1 MKNGTGHFK
10 LKLGI
15 QLLLINR
22 YAFILILLVLVCSC
36 ADKVYTKEYYTFY
49 NKAFKGDVSSS
60 LRIDGVYILKSI
72 WTNENG
78 GQLKQS
84 KDHRFYKF
92 YTAGQC
98 NLTLD
103 PSFKIKTE
111 KEYIEVI
118 NNDFITQKKTLFQGY
133 YKLSQNKIIIQSRVV
148 PRRQFEYKYGYIK
161 NDSLIII
168 KATSQEKAIFDEVNY
183 TGFYKEY
190 YVFMPL
196 KIKNEKEPQ
205 W

>member
-1 MKNGTGHFK
+1 MKNGASHFK

-15 QLLLINR
+15 QFLFSNQ
-22 YAFILILLVLVCSC
+22 YAFLIILLVLYSC
-36 ADKVYTKEYYTFY
+36 THKVYTKQDYTIY
-49 NKAFKGDVSSS
+49 NKAFKLDASAT
-60 LRIDGVYILKSI
+60 LRTDGVYVLESI

-84 KDHRFYKF
+84 KDHRFYIF
-92 YTAGQC
+92 YPTGQC

-111 KEYIEVI
+111 KEYMEVI
-118 NNDFITQKKTLFQGY
+118 NRDFVTQKNTLFQGY

-148 PRRQFEYKYGYIK
+148 PRQQFEYKYGYIK
-161 NDSLIII
+161 NDSLIIV
-168 KATSQEKAIFDEVNY
+168 KASTQGKGTFDEVNY
-183 TGFYKEY
+183 TGYYKEY
-190 YVFMPL
+190 YVFRSL
-196 KIKNEKEPQ
+196 AIKNEKEPQ